1 MGPWARSVVAAVAG
15 RAERPSDA
23 RLDEVRDLVVEVGSI
38 RAVVGGCTVSLTA
51 APVPPRIWSAM
62 TRFAQNRGQLEDAV
76 EGRTQS
82 VHLEHLLAEDWD
94 EPLIPRPSAI
104 TQTCTCDDGRAC
116 EHIVAVTF
124 AFADGIDHD
133 PGMLLFWR
141 GCVENAP
148 PVAVAPPAPEAEA
161 EPVDP
166 WQGGRLPKPGAV
178 RSLPVGAVLQRLGPS
193 GVRVGEDDLADV
205 LRRAY
210 AALT

>member
-1 MGPWARSVVAAVAG
+1 MGPWARSFVAAVAG

-23 RLDEVRDLVVEVGSI
+23 RLDEVRDLVAEVGSI
-38 RAVVGGCTVSLTA
+38 RARVGACTVTLAA

-76 EGRTQS
+76 KGRTQS

-104 TQTCTCDDGRAC
+104 TQTCTCDEGRAC
-116 EHIVAVTF
+116 EHVVAVAF
-124 AFADGIDHD
+124 AFADTVDAD
-133 PGMLLFWR
+133 PSRLLLWR

-148 PVAVAPPAPEAEA
+148 AAAVAPPVPEAPA

-166 WQGGRLPKPGAV
+166 WQGGALPEPADI

-210 AALT
+210 AALA

>member
-1 MGPWARSVVAAVAG
+1 MGPWARSFVAAVAG

-38 RAVVGGCTVSLTA
+38 RAEVGGCAVTLSA

-76 EGRTQS
+76 KGRTQS

-94 EPLIPRPSAI
+94 EPLIPRPSSI

-116 EHIVAVTF
+116 EHVVAVAF
-124 AFADGIDHD
+124 AFADAVDAD
-133 PGMLLFWR
+133 PSQLLLWR
-141 GCVENAP
+141 GCIENAP
-148 PVAVAPPAPEAEA
+148 AVVVAPPVPEAPA

-166 WQGGRLPKPGAV
+166 WQGGELPEPADV

-193 GVRVGEDDLADV
+193 GVRVGEDDLADI

-210 AALT
+210 AALP